1 MLRVKIVILM
11 MMACALGAAAQR
23 PGSPGGASQPQSKG
37 KEIQQSV
44 YAWQASMPMGLIS
57 PAQVDTVEYNY
68 FQESIPSQAFSYAWA
83 CTGNLG
89 AEGKNMLFMHQ
100 APISDFFLNDA
111 QMQWVPN
118 LEKHKFY
125 NSRIPMT
132 LLSYNNGPGRY
143 QSQNRLQALFSGN
156 INRKAQV
163 GANLDY
169 IHSRGSYENQAAKG
183 FSWGLNGSYMGDRYE
198 MMAMWNHYNLLNK
211 ENGGIT
217 DDLFITDPAQLQG
230 GVPTIDPKSIPT
242 NLANASTRVKGGE
255 LFLNNR
261 YKVGYWREEK
271 DENDSVIARE
281 YIPVTS
287 FTWTLN
293 YKEGKHIFR
302 DKSKSEMDRFWE
314 HTYLNPDL
322 TLDRTSYWGL
332 SNTLGVSML
341 EGFNKYVKFGLSAY
355 VTYEIRKFTQAADTI
370 DREMPGEV
378 GLDPF
383 PEGIESVLARK
394 TQNLAWVGAVL
405 SKQQGA
411 ILRYQATGEIGFLG
425 DAAGEIKVQ
434 GRIDT
439 RIPLFGDTVE
449 LSGYGRFHNV
459 AAPYL
464 MKEYLSN
471 HFIWQNDFGKQR
483 RLRFGGV
490 LSIPWTR
497 TTVEVATETLQN
509 AIYFG
514 PDAMPMQH
522 SGGVQVLSATLDQ
535 RFKVGILH
543 WDNKITYQ
551 TSTNDAVVPLPQ
563 LALYTN
569 LYIKCRIATLK
580 LQLGADCSYYT
591 RYYAPG
597 YQPATATFYN
607 QREMKLGNY
616 PFVDVYA
623 NMKLGRVRFYVMMS
637 NVNQGWPNKNYFSS
651 PHYPLNP
658 RRFQLGLSVDF
669 HD

>member
-1 MLRVKIVILM
+1 MIRQTIAILM
-11 MMACALGAAAQR
+11 ILCALGGAAQSR
-23 PGSPGGASQPQSKG
+23 GPARGSEPQSKS
-37 KEIQQSV
+37 KEIQQTM
-44 YAWQASMPMGLIS
+44 YAWQASTPMGLIS
-57 PAQVDTVEYNY
+57 PADVDTTEYNY
-68 FQESIPSQAFSYAWA
+68 FQQSIPSEAFSYAWA

-89 AEGKNMLFMHQ
+89 AEGKNMLFMEQ
-100 APISDFFLNDA
+100 APISEFFLNDA
-111 QMQWVPN
+111 QMQWTPSQ
-118 LEKHKFY
+118 KTHKFY
-125 NSRIPMT
+125 NTRIPMT
-132 LLSYNNGPGRY
+132 LLSYNNGIGRY

-156 INRKAQV
+156 INRQAQV
-163 GANLDY
+163 GGNLDY
-169 IHSRGSYENQAAKG
+169 IHSMGSYENQAAKG
-183 FSWGLNGSYMGDRYE
+183 FTWGLNGSYMGDRYE

-242 NLANASTRVKGGE
+242 NLANAHTRVKGGE

-261 YKVGYWREEK
+261 YKVGFWREEK
-271 DENDSVIARE
+271 DENDSVVNRE

-287 FTWTLN
+287 FSWTFN
-293 YKEGKHIFR
+293 YKEGKHMFL
-302 DKSKSEMDRFWE
+302 DKSRSEMDKFWE
-314 HTYLNPDL
+314 HTYLNPDI
-322 TLDRTSYWGL
+322 TQDQTNYW
-332 SNTLGVSML
+332 SVANTVGVSLL

-355 VTYEIRKFTQAADTI
+355 VTYELRKYTQTTDTI
-370 DREMPGEV
+370 DRAMPGDV

-383 PEGIESVLARK
+383 PEGVESVLARK
-394 TQNLAWVGAVL
+394 TQNLAWAGAVL
-405 SKQQGA
+405 SKQQGS
-411 ILRYQATGEIGFLG
+411 ILRYQAMGEIGFVG
-425 DAAGEIKVQ
+425 DAAGEVKAQ

-464 MKEYLSN
+464 INEYLSN

-483 RLRFGGV
+483 SLRFGGI

-514 PDAMPMQH
+514 PDAQPCQH

-563 LALYTN
+563 LAVYTN
-569 LYIKCRIATLK
+569 LYILCRIATLK
-580 LQLGADCSYYT
+580 LQLGVDCDYYT

-607 QREMKLGNY
+607 QRDMKLGGY
-616 PFVDVYA
+616 PFMNAYA